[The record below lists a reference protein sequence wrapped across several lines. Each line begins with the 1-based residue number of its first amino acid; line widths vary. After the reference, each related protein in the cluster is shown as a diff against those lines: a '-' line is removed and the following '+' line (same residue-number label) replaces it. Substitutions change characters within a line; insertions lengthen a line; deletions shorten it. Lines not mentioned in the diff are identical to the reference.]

1 MVTGSIPT
9 EKLPQ
14 KSHDVPTK
22 TRRTLVRNVLG
33 SEENMPSTSS
43 DMMHEFESLEEY
55 PNIEDLRIQLNTEV
69 LLPWTVETDETTPE
83 SQDMHFRLHDG
94 AHNIAKYSVVLNPA
108 MEFTVFAFNW
118 PIPDTHII

>member
-83 SQDMHFRLHDG
+83 SKTCILDCMMASTISLNTQLCLIQPWNLPYLHLTG
-94 AHNIAKYSVVLNPA
+94 LSQTP
-108 MEFTVFAFNW
+108 T
-118 PIPDTHII
+118 